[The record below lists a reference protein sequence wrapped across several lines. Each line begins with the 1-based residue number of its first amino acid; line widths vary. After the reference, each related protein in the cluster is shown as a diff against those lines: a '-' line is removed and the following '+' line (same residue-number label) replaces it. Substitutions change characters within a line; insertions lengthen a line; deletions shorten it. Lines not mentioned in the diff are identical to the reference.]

1 MSDGAVLVDLR
12 SNQVFE
18 LNETGARIRELQ
30 DQGLSTPEIAARLA
44 AEFDVDEDTAAEEI
58 ERVSAR
64 LADADLLA

>member
-1 MSDGAVLVDLR
+1 MTDGAVLVDLR

-30 DQGLSTPEIAARLA
+30 DQGLSTPEIAARLT
-44 AEFDVDEDTAAEEI
+44 AEFDVDEDTAVAEV

-64 LADADLLA
+64 LAEADLLA